1 MIVCFTDYG
10 HRVIIFVLVKYAI
23 RTVKSKTLYKGE
35 RIAIQMDNSYTYIV
49 ECRDGSLYTG
59 WTNDIVKRIEN
70 HNNGSGAKYTRSR
83 LPVRLVYYEV
93 YSTKREA
100 MQREYAIKQL
110 TKADKQALILQNTT
124 EELKMQCKEVNKQLD
139 GN

>member
-1 MIVCFTDYG
+1 
-10 HRVIIFVLVKYAI
+10 
-23 RTVKSKTLYKGE
+23 
-35 RIAIQMDNSYTYIV
+35 MDNSYTYIV

-93 YSTKREA
+93 YSTKKEA

-110 TKADKQALILQNTT
+110 TKADKHALILQNMT
-124 EELKMQCKEVNKQLD
+124 EELKMHCKELNKQL
-139 GN
+139 GSH

>member
-1 MIVCFTDYG
+1 
-10 HRVIIFVLVKYAI
+10 
-23 RTVKSKTLYKGE
+23 
-35 RIAIQMDNSYTYIV
+35 MDNSYTYIV

-93 YSTKREA
+93 YSTKKEA

-110 TKADKQALILQNTT
+110 TKADKQALILQNMT

-139 GN
+139 GH